1 MSASAGA
8 ALLQIRGLGAGAGV
22 QDEVVIGL
30 GQPALDPQPLPPGLT
45 DMFLPGGPLAWVPAR
60 RLADG
65 SPTLAPL
72 SGVGNPQLEFA
83 RALVGA
89 SAAVLW
95 FPPGLR
101 RAHVP
106 HDPCIEL
113 MRVGLVA
120 ETPGCVPIDEIAEL
134 ATVAREGSETEGA
147 LRFAAALGQVE
158 RAVESGDLHLLRGV
172 LAAGYSLRA
181 GLGQATGRG
190 FVVLARRRGP
200 RALVWLGPALEGRA
214 LLSGPPSAWRRALF
228 ARGRSLILGEP
239 LR

>member
-1 MSASAGA
+1 M
-8 ALLQIRGLGAGAGV
+8 
-22 QDEVVIGL
+22 
-30 GQPALDPQPLPPGLT
+30 
-45 DMFLPGGPLAWVPAR
+45 
-60 RLADG
+60 
-65 SPTLAPL
+65 
-72 SGVGNPQLEFA
+72 
-83 RALVGA
+83 
-89 SAAVLW
+89 
-95 FPPGLR
+95 
-101 RAHVP
+101 
-106 HDPCIEL
+106 
-113 MRVGLVA
+113 
-120 ETPGCVPIDEIAEL
+120 
-134 ATVAREGSETEGA
+134 
-147 LRFAAALGQVE
+147 RFAAALGLVE

>member
-1 MSASAGA
+1 MC
-8 ALLQIRGLGAGAGV
+8 IR
-22 QDEVVIGL
+22 D
-30 GQPALDPQPLPPGLT
+30 
-45 DMFLPGGPLAWVPAR
+45 
-60 RLADG
+60 RL
-65 SPTLAPL
+65 
-72 SGVGNPQLEFA
+72 EYA
-83 RALVGA
+83 RALAGA

-106 HDPCIEL
+106 HDPCALLARVALLGLTGSGCAPVDEL
-113 MRVGLVA
+113 DG
-120 ETPGCVPIDEIAEL
+120 L
-134 ATVAREGSETEGA
+134 ATASGEAGEAGEAS
-147 LRFAAALGQVE
+147 LRFAAALEQVE
-158 RAVESGDLHLLRGV
+158 RFADNGDLHLLRGV
-172 LAAGYSLRA
+172 IAGGWTLRA

-190 FVVLARRRGP
+190 FVVLARGRGP